1 MAAFYE
7 MLLCCK
13 LVMSSSAGMDHFLKV
28 PNSVETI
35 VNCLN
40 FCFKMLALQVLEIL
54 SVCCYYSNDAAIS
67 TFKAFQ
73 VFYFRYFIFVLSL
86 IVVNCFCYVM

>member
-1 MAAFYE
+1 MAALYE

-13 LVMSSSAGMDHFLKV
+13 KVMSSSTGMDHFLKV
-28 PNSVETI
+28 PNSIETI

-40 FCFKMLALQVLEIL
+40 FCFKMLALQILEIL
-54 SVCCYYSNDAAIS
+54 SVCCYYSNEAAIS

-73 VFYFRYFIFVLSL
+73 VFSL
-86 IVVNCFCYVM
+86 FYYYVNCSELIGVI